1 MYPVGYPQ
9 HKTHH
14 LERRN
19 AIRVQVRLMMNAL
32 LELLVITRLTLVILS
47 VVVEPQNAKN
57 EMVVPTM
64 IERVEPLHTPCSP
77 VQIHVER
84 LDQLYIM
91 RIQVH
96 EHETAVMLIAPPVM
110 ALIRIIVSPELM
122 LMQRSMGP
130 LHAHE
135 ILTITTALR
144 HPR

>member
-1 MYPVGYPQ
+1 
-9 HKTHH
+9 
-14 LERRN
+14 
-19 AIRVQVRLMMNAL
+19 MMTVL
-32 LELLVITRLTLVILS
+32 LELLVLTRLTLVILS

-57 EMVVPTM
+57 EMVLPTM
-64 IERVEPLHTPCSP
+64 IERLEPLLTPCSP

-96 EHETAVMLIAPPVM
+96 EHETPVMLLVPPVM
-110 ALIRIIVSPELM
+110 ERQRIIVSPVLM
-122 LMQRSMGP
+122 LMQPSMGA

-135 ILTITTALR
+135 ILTTITAQH